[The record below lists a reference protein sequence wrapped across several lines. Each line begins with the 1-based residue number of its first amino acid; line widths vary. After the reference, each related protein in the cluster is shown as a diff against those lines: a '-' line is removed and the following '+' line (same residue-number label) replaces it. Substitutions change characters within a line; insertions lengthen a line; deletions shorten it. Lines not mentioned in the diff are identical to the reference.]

1 MYRKVCLSLDYP
13 FKFNWNK
20 NEWNS
25 FNAQCATVQKRETQ
39 FFVLSFMSNIIFG
52 AWTIFYSNR
61 TWILDLLDFGFFFS
75 SFRSQK
81 VMTVAICKL
90 IPLNSF
96 TKTKRNKTSLLS
108 SRFCIKP
115 AEETSKI
122 ELFLC
127 VLSPEEQVTFW
138 KVINRWL
145 HCYRVQCM
153 YIWYDCAMQTNCSY
167 IFT

>member
-1 MYRKVCLSLDYP
+1 MKLFQRSMRNGSETRDAIFCIVIHVKHYFRSLNHILFKPNMNTRFTGFWFFLSL
-13 FKFNWNK
+13 
-20 NEWNS
+20 
-25 FNAQCATVQKRETQ
+25 
-39 FFVLSFMSNIIFG
+39 
-52 AWTIFYSNR
+52 
-61 TWILDLLDFGFFFS
+61 
-75 SFRSQK
+75 FRSKK